1 MFRFY
6 RGAWQQA
13 LDLALATP
21 GSPREVG
28 VQVEQMEFKPHLDL
42 EFLKSAYG
50 IGGVA
55 VFQQLFWDDGESL
68 YGQVLDA
75 GFTRLG
81 RELTG
86 AEADHIF
93 RSLQRQY
100 GADK

>member
-1 MFRFY
+1 M
-6 RGAWQQA
+6 
-13 LDLALATP
+13 
-21 GSPREVG
+21 
-28 VQVEQMEFKPHLDL
+28 QVEQMELKPYLDL

-75 GFTRLG
+75 GFARLG

-86 AEADHIF
+86 AEADHIYK
-93 RSLQRQY
+93 SLRREY

>member
-1 MFRFY
+1 MQVGQLDMFDLQF
-6 RGAWQQA
+6 
-13 LDLALATP
+13 LD
-21 GSPREVG
+21 
-28 VQVEQMEFKPHLDL
+28 
-42 EFLKSAYG
+42 SAYA
-50 IGGVA
+50 IEEDA

-86 AEADHIF
+86 AEADHIYK
-93 RSLQRQY
+93 SLRRQY